1 MFLFF
6 KPRAHLHDNIID
18 RDAISAKRCK
28 ARSNI
33 QNIQELQR
41 CLARYLYFDKDRNV
55 GAVISKPEK
64 AFDL

>member
-1 MFLFF
+1 MGMPLVQ
-6 KPRAHLHDNIID
+6 
-18 RDAISAKRCK
+18 SGAKRE
-28 ARSNI
+28 AMV

-55 GAVISKPEK
+55 GAVFSKPEK